1 MILYVAQAYSKY
13 DQVPRDAY
21 DMHDAYALAINTYW
35 TLTKMGFE
43 VFSPIMYTHPFHLA
57 MKHPPIDYVTH
68 DLALLE
74 SWLKNDYDDCILDPA
89 NNGNCEEIVTS
100 DWEAYYQCC
109 NCELRKERQYDSG
122 VCCVF
127 ADDCWINRS
136 NFNCTC
142 AYSHKDH
149 CEGYP
154 KDGCTWEW
162 NSNGAKAEYDF
173 AHAHHIKCIRLTEL
187 LEIYQEAK
195 ERYSLKQPTSRDDI
209 LKRIIEECEP
219 F

>member
-13 DQVPRDAY
+13 DQVPRDMY

-57 MKHPPIDYVTH
+57 MKHPNIDYVAH

-74 SWLKNDYDDCILDPA
+74 SWLKHDIEPKNELIYDQG
-89 NNGNCEEIVTS
+89 GNWEIITVQN
-100 DWEAYYQCC
+100 E
-109 NCELRKERQYDSG
+109 YDSG
-122 VCCVF
+122 VVCVF
-127 ADDCWINRS
+127 AEDCWINRS

-142 AYSHKDH
+142 AYSMKDH

-173 AHAHHIKCIRLTEL
+173 AHAHHIKCIRLTDL
-187 LEIYQEAK
+187 LEK
-195 ERYSLKQPTSRDDI
+195 KQIDLCD
-209 LKRIIEECEP
+209 P

>member
-1 MILYVAQAYSKY
+1 MILYLAQAYSKY
-13 DQVPRDAY
+13 EQVPRDAY
-21 DMHDAYALAINTYW
+21 DMHEAYCFAINNYHK
-35 TLTKMGFE
+35 LIQMGFE

-57 MKHPPIDYVTH
+57 MKHPNIDYVAH
-68 DLALLE
+68 DLKMIEGLL
-74 SWLKNDYDDCILDPA
+74 KYDYTLSNEDFCGCDGHFQKYHGGFPCGA
-89 NNGNCEEIVTS
+89 ENWKGCKVNG
-100 DWEAYYQCC
+100 
-109 NCELRKERQYDSG
+109 YDSG

-127 ADDCWINRS
+127 AEDCWINRS

-142 AYSHKDH
+142 AYSMKDH

-173 AHAHHIKCIRLTEL
+173 AHAHHIKCIRLAEL
-187 LEIYQEAK
+187 LEK
-195 ERYSLKQPTSRDDI
+195 K
-209 LKRIIEECEP
+209 KIEECEP